1 VAEKCK
7 LKNRITISTAII
19 IFTILTC
26 IACVSGFDAFLI
38 SPTDINNVYPG
49 DTVMIRIDG
58 LLTGNAFTTR
68 LTSTDLATSGGTVT
82 FSNFNMAFGF
92 ATGTAT
98 TTLTT
103 TGIPGDTTLLV
114 KEADDTTNTI
124 TGTGTPNTITSNRDI
139 TKQVYKTISISGTP
153 SGSTIAIDYTVG
165 GTSVSGI
172 PAASEY
178 LTFTLNGINTGNLR
192 IRVNDAT
199 SLDKTLRIVASPVPQ
214 PSYEQGASSSVA
226 SSSGP
231 AAAPAA
237 AAAAVAPAA
246 QPVTVPIA
254 KEGQTLTTLTVSTP
268 TEATVEA
275 SVTVDQGTTIIDP
288 AGNFVNS
295 VSVSPVSVQDV
306 PSMPEGAGF
315 SFSGYAVQC
324 GPEGV
329 TFSQPAALTFS
340 LTPEQWDAALA
351 QANGNPSLMSVQ
363 YYDKES
369 ASWVS
374 VPTTV
379 DEGAHTVTGHV
390 SHFSLFALIIVQAP
404 PATPAAEV
412 PITAGLSPTVTTAP
426 KVSLAKTPTP
436 KPTPT
441 PFVSIPAMIGVLVV
455 VGMAYTL
462 ARKK

>member
-1 VAEKCK
+1 MSVKTRMK
-7 LKNRITISTAII
+7 VRVVTITAII
-19 IFTILTC
+19 ILAILTC
-26 IACVSGFDAFLI
+26 TPFVSGFNAILI

-49 DTVMIRIDG
+49 DTVTIQIDG
-58 LLTGNAFTTR
+58 LLAGNAFTTR

-82 FSNFNMAFGF
+82 FSNFNMPFGF
-92 ATGTAT
+92 DAGTAT

-103 TGIPGDTTLLV
+103 TGIPGDTTLSV
-114 KEADDTTNTI
+114 TEAIGPPITI
-124 TGTGTPNTITSNRDI
+124 TGTGSPNTIISARDI
-139 TKQVYKTISISGTP
+139 TAQVYKTISISGTP

-192 IRVNDAT
+192 IRVNDDAPP
-199 SLDKTLRIVASPVPQ
+199 LDTTLRIVARPVPE
-214 PSYEQGASSSVA
+214 PSYETGGGSSVA

-231 AAAPAA
+231 SGPAA

-275 SVTVDQGTTIIDP
+275 SVTVEQGTTIIDP

-351 QANGNPSLMSVQ
+351 QANGNPALMSVQ